1 MRKRLA
7 SYSFFLLLLFG
18 SHVAHTQGVHSDKFW
33 LSGGV
38 GRTQFPSAMIAAGY
52 EPTNR
57 QTALIARF
65 SVNGELLPNV
75 GPGIKVSEIG
85 LLYGIK
91 VRSFRFSTGL
101 SNVWGNNRGKYLY
114 TDPDPLLGSGRYYE
128 FLKYSTIGI
137 PAEVRFITSLKHV
150 GIGITGFGNLNSKNS
165 FAGLNLSLYVGRMK

>member
-1 MRKRLA
+1 MKKRLA
-7 SYSFFLLLLFG
+7 YYTCLLLFLL
-18 SHVAHTQGVHSDKFW
+18 SSNITYAQVTLSDKFW

-57 QTALIARF
+57 QTVLIARF

-114 TDPDPLLGSGRYYE
+114 TDPDPLMGSGRYYE